1 MVGVTPSRLLD
12 AMLSRAVASR
22 TENCCSPRCPGG
34 IECPPPLPIP
44 PNAARAPPNDAAAA
58 TPMLAPMNWRRLSF
72 LLIPRSLLLPPSG
85 GFVDS
90 RPLRPRGRGPR
101 EGAQDRTGG

>member
-1 MVGVTPSRLLD
+1 MVGVTPSRLLE

-72 LLIPRSLLLPPSG
+72 LLIPRSPSC
-85 GFVDS
+85 
-90 RPLRPRGRGPR
+90 PRGAASWIRGR
-101 EGAQDRTGG
+101 RDLVAAVRAKVRRRG